1 MDTPQHLKKKI
12 EEKVAGKDEEKE
24 EKSGGGK
31 DVQERSV
38 GSLPPSSSSS
48 PSHEFSFTISLH
60 PSNKCKST
68 TSSSSSF
75 DIDLSPADE
84 IFFHGHLLPLHLL
97 SHTSISPRSSTSF
110 NDLNHLPIPSIFH
123 DDQSLQEKN
132 GNKDSNG
139 RKIESG
145 DACEKKGSSK
155 HKSFS
160 LSRLA
165 KWRKVFEISE
175 KCEEKKKIKFEVSRL
190 LKRYAKAVRPFFHFH
205 GGSKEKC
212 EALRQP
218 HSFSGTLNSK
228 WKELGGRRAGGFS
241 APASMRTSPTNS
253 GLLVATATISPSGDS
268 TMEELQNA
276 IQAAIAH
283 CKNSI
288 AVKEEKCKC

>member
-1 MDTPQHLKKKI
+1 M
-12 EEKVAGKDEEKE
+12 
-24 EKSGGGK
+24 
-31 DVQERSV
+31 
-38 GSLPPSSSSS
+38 
-48 PSHEFSFTISLH
+48 
-60 PSNKCKST
+60 
-68 TSSSSSF
+68 
-75 DIDLSPADE
+75 
-84 IFFHGHLLPLHLL
+84 
-97 SHTSISPRSSTSF
+97 
-110 NDLNHLPIPSIFH
+110 
-123 DDQSLQEKN
+123 
-132 GNKDSNG
+132 
-139 RKIESG
+139 
-145 DACEKKGSSK
+145 
-155 HKSFS
+155 
-160 LSRLA
+160 
-165 KWRKVFEISE
+165 FEISE